1 MNLDTPHILISKIE
15 NLYNIKLNFDGYTI
29 THNDV
34 NGSFNY
40 EIFLKVTKINN
51 EIDRSLELNEKL
63 VDVISITVGPAANK
77 SCYLL
82 TIKYRFHHFEEL
94 NKCIKTKSN
103 DISQFFQLM
112 PHYISISNALN
123 PNSRCAYNNLTIVKK
138 LKNYESLFDNSE
150 TDFFDDEITYHK
162 AQYCNYFDGELIN
175 KINYNNY
182 IADINDILNEFS
194 LEENIDFGNL
204 TIEEKNKI
212 FLQHQQ

>member
-15 NLYNIKLNFDGYTI
+15 NLYNIKLNFDEHTI

-51 EIDRSLELNEKL
+51 ESDRSLELNEKL
-63 VDVISITVGPAANK
+63 VDVISITLGPAANK

-94 NKCIKTKSN
+94 NKCIKKKSN

-204 TIEEKNKI
+204 TIEEKTKI